1 MATIPQPKLLDIPF
15 ANSGLKTS
23 NIPNNDDSGVGNASW
38 EKGFPEETMRL
49 IADGGVPP
57 HGQDMNGVLN
67 QLCLI
72 LQYLQSGTLFKYNS
86 TFATAIGGYPK
97 GALVLSTDKV
107 TLWRST
113 VDGNTTNPDA
123 GGAGWVNF
131 LADLGLY
138 LPLAGGTM
146 TGRITSTNASVPIA
160 FTNIS
165 SGAYRDIQAVR
176 SDTTKRIGVLRFNT
190 TSTTNVVT
198 IGASDAMDSA
208 PSGVTVTRTLG
219 DGNTAGTVT
228 VTVATTPATTAKDK
242 QVATTEY
249 VKNCVPK
256 SIGSATKLTYTNGD
270 GVLTAS
276 NSTVGATNKP
286 VFLSSGTITAI
297 SDTIGSTT
305 KPIYVNAGVL
315 TESNATVGSA
325 SKPLYLNAGV
335 LTQCSSSL
343 TDYLP
348 LAGGYMDNGAQ
359 IFLTEN
365 SFSLDN
371 TYTTD
376 KEATGLVYRLK
387 QTKDDNTAATYK
399 GGMLALH
406 AAQMANSRNLQ
417 VGWRIANPRN
427 GNNPSAG
434 TDDGVTINTGNCWS
448 KIGLR
453 YYFDINRAYAFS
465 LEHPPLK
472 GASTKYYSQYHLVT
486 HSNLEHF
493 LTRDGNAN
501 YPLSGTIPSV
511 VGDIVKRTV
520 DNSWARINGG
530 TAYSDGANI
539 LLYGINSSSNAGLFQ
554 LQSRASAST
563 SWQLKGDN
571 TGLLSWNGSIL
582 NTGGVIV
589 NQKNH
594 FRIKDTDYAYNEVP
608 SADSH
613 LSFARVDK
621 NNANVGRLQIS
632 RYATTGNQQVHLVV
646 NSPVDGSE
654 KVFLRGIQDSSGNH
668 WVEISETR
676 TTGTSDKEPVTVG
689 YLNSRLGSYL
699 PLAGGTMTGQI
710 KTSYTDA
717 LVKTADN
724 GHLTIIG
731 GTAYANG
738 ASIKLSGKSETNAQG
753 WFQVRAQD
761 GTNYKDLIGKP
772 DGTLTWNSSD
782 VYVENRTNVS
792 TVGPAITRSGTANWL
807 RFTGG
812 ETDYDDGASIILYGR
827 THSTNAGNFNL
838 SAFNGTNRYNLSGN
852 ASTGVLSWNG
862 SVYLPNDGVYGADL
876 TGKTIDLNDCYS
888 TISGAVK
895 LFHCNTDGGADNI
908 SNYPEKKA
916 FILVSYTP
924 RRLSASDYV
933 IHQHFYCIGA
943 HYSRRCTSGTWTSWI
958 LDIGA
963 SSASLGDANTPV
975 YLSNGV
981 LTSTGK
987 SFANYLPLSGG
998 TMTGNISKKY
1008 TALTKGTNPSSTTW
1022 HTDFITLDNGGTA
1035 SANRLFEI
1043 RGAVDST
1050 GYNRAEMLAYD
1061 FTSGSSDSNVLT
1073 VGKLLNGARR
1083 TEINNAT
1090 IRIDDHKIM
1099 RNATNGWMRLT
1110 GGSTD
1115 NSGGGSLLLYGKEA
1129 SSHEGQAILQA
1140 HNGTN
1145 YTNLTLNATSQAVL
1159 STALKVAG
1167 GNNAIANTGLTVSG
1181 TNTNYSVKLQ
1191 STGFT
1196 KGTSNATT
1204 YRGTVEFYGNT
1215 MTKWQDRVGCL
1226 EFSAV
1231 SNKSQSQLVAYNIT
1245 SAENAATS
1253 YIRAIVDA
1261 SGNAYTETL
1270 TPAAGDNSTKIATT
1284 AFVRGQ
1290 VPASLGGGKKL
1301 LQTGSNGVVAEST
1314 SSVGS
1319 ANQPA
1324 YLGSG
1329 ELKACTMNS
1338 SSAAGL
1344 ARVTNQEFGVYGSNG
1359 QSDANQNSEG
1369 FSYGYVKYS
1378 NGLILQWGCDFCYNN
1393 NHVDVSFR
1401 TPFVNNPQITFS
1413 YNYGGDY
1420 QKTIRTI
1427 SNTGFT
1433 IYNDKDASSALVK
1446 WFAIGI

>member
-146 TGRITSTNASVPIA
+146 SGNITMSSGTRIYDKNNSGALIANTNGTYGFQMYTFSADNTTWKGGFVLRCMKTDGTYIDLQGKSDGTLTWGGSVPA
-160 FTNIS
+160 
-165 SGAYRDIQAVR
+165 A
-176 SDTTKRIGVLRFNT
+176 
-190 TSTTNVVT
+190 ST
-198 IGASDAMDSA
+198 DS
-208 PSGVTVTRTLG
+208 TQL
-219 DGNTAGTVT
+219 
-228 VTVATTPATTAKDK
+228 ATTA
-242 QVATTEY
+242 Y
-249 VKNCVPK
+249 VKDCLPK
-256 SIGSATKLTYTNGD
+256 SIGSATKLTYTNSN

-305 KPIYVNAGVL
+305 KPIYVNSGVL

-359 IFLTEN
+359 IYLTEN
-365 SFSLDN
+365 TFSLDDIE
-371 TYTTD
+371 TSS
-376 KEATGLVYRLK
+376 KESTGLVYRLK
-387 QTKDDNTAATYK
+387 QTKANGTAATYK
-399 GGMLALH
+399 GGLLGMH
-406 AAQMANSRNLQ
+406 ADKPANTQNLQ
-417 VGWRIANPRN
+417 VGFRMGNPRN

-434 TDDGVTINTGNCWS
+434 TDDGFTINTSNCWD
-448 KIGLR
+448 KLGMR
-453 YYFDINRAYAFS
+453 YFFDINMAFAYVS
-465 LEHPPLK
+465 RSPSLK
-472 GASTKYYSQYHLVT
+472 GASTKYYKTDHLVT
-486 HSNLEHF
+486 HGNLEHF

-501 YPLSGTIPSV
+501 YPLSGTIPSI

-539 LLYGINSSSNAGLFQ
+539 LLYGINSSTNAGLFQ
-554 LQSRASAST
+554 IQSRASAST

-582 NTGGVIV
+582 NTGGIIV

-621 NNANVGRLQIS
+621 NDHDVGRLQIS
-632 RYATTGNQQVHLVV
+632 RYKTSGNQQVHLVV

-761 GTNYKDLIGKP
+761 GTNSKDLIGKP
-772 DGTLTWNSSD
+772 DGTLTWDSSD

-827 THSTNAGNFNL
+827 THSTNAGCFKL
-838 SAFNGTNRYNLSGN
+838 SAYNGTNRYGLSGN
-852 ASTGVLSWNG
+852 PSTGVLSWNG
-862 SVYLPNDGVYGADL
+862 SVYLPMDGVYGADL
-876 TGKTIDLNDCYS
+876 TGKTVDLNDCYS
-888 TISGAVK
+888 SISGAVK

-916 FILVSYTP
+916 FILVSYTI

-933 IHQHFYCIGA
+933 VHQHFYCIGA
-943 HYSRRCTSGTWTSWI
+943 HYSRRCTNGTWSNWI

-975 YLSNGV
+975 YLSNG
-981 LTSTGK
+981 LITSTGK
-987 SFANYLPLSGG
+987 SFANYLPLAGG
-998 TMTGNISKKY
+998 TMTGNILKKY

-1035 SANRLFEI
+1035 TANRLFEL
-1043 RGAVDST
+1043 RSAVDSN
-1050 GYNRAEMLAYD
+1050 GYNYLNLMAYD
-1061 FTSGSSDSNVLT
+1061 FTSGSSDSNALT
-1073 VGKLLNGARR
+1073 VGKLLNGVRR
-1083 TEINNAT
+1083 TDINSAV
-1090 IRIDDHKIM
+1090 IRIEDHKIM

-1204 YRGTVEFYGNT
+1204 YRGTVEFYSNT

-1245 SAENAATS
+1245 SAENTATS

-1270 TPAAGDNSTKIATT
+1270 TPSTGDNSTKIATT
-1284 AFVRGQ
+1284 AFVRAQ
-1290 VPASLGGGKKL
+1290 VPASKGGGTKL
-1301 LQTGSNGVVAEST
+1301 LYTNANGVVTESGST
-1314 SSVGS
+1314 VGS
-1319 ANQPA
+1319 ANQPV
-1324 YLGSG
+1324 YLNSG
-1329 ELKACTMNS
+1329 TVTACTMAAYNTAGFLRQTSQSLNTDS
-1338 SSAAGL
+1338 S
-1344 ARVTNQEFGVYGSNG
+1344 
-1359 QSDANQNSEG
+1359 
-1369 FSYGYVKYS
+1369 GYVELNS
-1378 NGLILQWGCDFCYNN
+1378 GLKMQWGKLTSYTT
-1393 NHVDVSFR
+1393 V
-1401 TPFVNNPQITFS
+1401 TFPKAFTKLPVVVIGHD
-1413 YNYGGDY
+1413 GGDY
-1420 QKTIRTI
+1420 CPKVLDVSTEGFRAGGRESPCNI
-1427 SNTGFT
+1427 S
-1433 IYNDKDASSALVK
+1433 S
-1446 WFAIGI
+1446 